1 MAAVESSWFSV
12 QPNAFFSLLV
22 TGNAARAPETVSA
35 ILIVRCSLSAGLC
48 VRICA
53 LAHRCV
59 QGWVLR
65 VSCAAEVF
73 RMWSVSMQQAWM
85 WQWCYVCHQ
94 KMLSI
99 FLRDILLHCTFGCMV
114 CVREMECASVTLQHS
129 HNSAWSRASCFK
141 WSSTVWFSNG
151 GVCWIRRDKVE
162 SVFVLC
168 GSVDMWVCGDMGNGW
183 TGWVIFARGWC
194 VFSEFRSLYMSFGGK
209 RVTAWAASC
218 TVPLQYSS
226 RVISA
231 WSLKQCLLQ
240 KRKKRKLIH
249 ERERER
255 ERSVWV
261 DKERAEYVWEC
272 LQYVLKRKAVFYRKL
287 FCTSTVKE
295 RKKEKYIYIY
305 IYKYIN
311 KEYMQSEQRKKER
324 KKVYSLHNRHTQ
336 RKKTKE
342 RYALCRISDG
352 RNTQTVE

>member
-1 MAAVESSWFSV
+1 MHSFRCWSLEMLHGHQKQCLLYWSYEAL
-12 QPNAFFSLLV
+12 SLLDCV
-22 TGNAARAPETVSA
+22 FVSVHW
-35 ILIVRCSLSAGLC
+35 LIVVCKDGCCACRVLQKCFACEVWACNKRGCGSGVTCAIKRCWASFSEISSFTAPSVVWCVWGKWNVPVSLFSTATTLPGVEQAASNGVALCDSAT
-48 VRICA
+48 V
-53 LAHRCV
+53 
-59 QGWVLR
+59 
-65 VSCAAEVF
+65 
-73 RMWSVSMQQAWM
+73 
-85 WQWCYVCHQ
+85 
-94 KMLSI
+94 
-99 FLRDILLHCTFGCMV
+99 V
-114 CVREMECASVTLQHS
+114 CVGLEEKK
-129 HNSAWSRASCFK
+129 WRAS
-141 WSSTVWFSNG
+141 
-151 GVCWIRRDKVE
+151 
-162 SVFVLC
+162 FVLG

-194 VFSEFRSLYMSFGGK
+194 VFSEFRSFYMSFGGK

-272 LQYVLKRKAVFYRKL
+272 LQYVLKRKADFYRNL
-287 FCTSTVKE
+287 FGTSTVKE

-352 RNTQTVE
+352 GNT